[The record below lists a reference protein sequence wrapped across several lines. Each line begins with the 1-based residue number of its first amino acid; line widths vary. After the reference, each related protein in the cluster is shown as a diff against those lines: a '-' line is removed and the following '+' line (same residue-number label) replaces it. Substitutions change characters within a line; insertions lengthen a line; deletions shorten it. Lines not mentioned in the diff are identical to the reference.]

1 MGCSMKS
8 LGCTLAMGDD
18 VRTSLS
24 VVLDKV
30 EKLV

>member
-1 MGCSMKS
+1 MKS
-8 LGCTLAMGDD
+8 LGCTLAIGED

-24 VVLDKV
+24 VVLDMV